1 MKKFAAK
8 LINNVEIS
16 SNFAFEELF
25 FRLIMKISKIIA
37 PGETII
43 YQPRLTKWAYLHLG
57 NFIRNLTTTIFV
69 SDKRFFHIHGWLH
82 RHAHEIVIGKVESIL
97 VEQNLW
103 GRIFNYGTVKVSGTG
118 AGTIVLRYIKRP
130 IEFQRQVRA
139 IQGAGDYQT
148 PQTT

>member
-1 MKKFAAK
+1 
-8 LINNVEIS
+8 
-16 SNFAFEELF
+16 
-25 FRLIMKISKIIA
+25 MKISRIIA

-43 YQPRLTKWAYLHLG
+43 YQPRLSKWAYVHLG
-57 NFIRNLTTTIFV
+57 RLVPNLTTTIFV
-69 SDKRFFHIHGWLH
+69 SDKRFFHSYGWVH

-103 GRIFNYGTVKVSGTG
+103 GRLFNYGTIQVSGTG

-139 IQGAGDYQT
+139 IQGSGTTST
-148 PQTT
+148 PEY

>member
-1 MKKFAAK
+1 
-8 LINNVEIS
+8 
-16 SNFAFEELF
+16 
-25 FRLIMKISKIIA
+25 MKISKIIA

-43 YQPRLTKWAYLHLG
+43 YPPRLSKWAYLNFG
-57 NFIRNLTTTIFV
+57 RFIRNLTTTIFV
-69 SDKRFFHIHGWLH
+69 SDKRFFHSHGWIN

-103 GRIFNYGTVKVSGTG
+103 GRICNYGTVKVSGTG

-139 IQGAGDYQT
+139 IQGSGEAPNNPTERY
-148 PQTT
+148 

>member
-1 MKKFAAK
+1 
-8 LINNVEIS
+8 
-16 SNFAFEELF
+16 
-25 FRLIMKISKIIA
+25 MKISKIIA

-43 YQPRLTKWAYLHLG
+43 YQPRLTRWAYLQWGSL
-57 NFIRNLTTTIFV
+57 IKNLTTTIFV
-69 SDKRFFHIHGWLH
+69 SDKRFFHSYGWMH

-130 IEFQRQVRA
+130 LEFQRQVRA
-139 IQGAGDYQT
+139 IQGSGT
-148 PQTT
+148 GTTEPMTEI